1 MSTLAEKPTATGG
14 LPIEGF
20 NVLDPKVQ
28 GCPYPYYQTM
38 RAQCPVYQSPQTGM
52 FYVTKYDDIR
62 FIKKHPELFTSDMT
76 HSSRGKQQEA
86 HAQHEKILSTYGWA
100 HVQVLQRTDP
110 PAHNRWRQYI
120 DRTFTASR
128 VNEMKPYV
136 DQMVHELIDAFIDQ
150 GECEFVR
157 DFCVPLP
164 CKVIADQLGLPR
176 DQYQRLKSWSDAML
190 MPGGLMATDD
200 EIVQCAWVELDAQ
213 HFFYDVFEDRRKN
226 PRNDIMSVLVNTR
239 FDGEEPM
246 SMHELQNMMHQLITG
261 GNETTTSAISHALW
275 NLLKNPEQMA
285 RLRADRSLV
294 KNFVEE
300 TLRYETPILG
310 LFRQA
315 TQDVELSDTTIPK
328 GTIIFMAYGSANRDE
343 DKFDDGETFDVTRK
357 NAGAQIAFGMGAH
370 FCPGA
375 MLARREIQSAFEIML
390 DRMDDIQL
398 ARPLAEQTHEPSI
411 FLHQLRELPITFRKR

>member
-1 MSTLAEKPTATGG
+1 MSTLAEKPAPVAG
-14 LPIEGF
+14 LPIADF

-52 FYVTKYDDIR
+52 MYVTKYEDIR

-86 HAQHEKILSTYGWA
+86 HARHEQILSTYGWA

-176 DQYQRLKSWSDAML
+176 DEYLRLKSWSDAML
-190 MPGGLMATDD
+190 MPGGLMATDKQIED
-200 EIVQCAWVELDAQ
+200 CAWVELDAQ
-213 HFFYDVFEDRRKN
+213 HFFYRIFEDRRAN

-275 NLLKNPEQMA
+275 NLLKNPDQMA

-315 TQDVELSDTTIPK
+315 TEDVEVNGTVIPK
-328 GTIIFMAYGSANRDE
+328 GTIVFMAYGSANRDE
-343 DKFDDGETFDVTRK
+343 DKFDNGETFDVARK

-375 MLARREIQSAFEIML
+375 MLARREIYSAFEIML

-398 ARPLAEQTHEPSI
+398 ARPLQEQTHEPSI
-411 FLHQLRELPITFRKR
+411 FLHQLRELPITFKKR